1 MISDLLRSKRASAV
15 TALVVVGLSGAA
27 FGLPWDIDMNDAQ
40 MVKAYERIMAPLP
53 EGVISQPNLLS
64 PFGYSPNFVRG
75 SPEGE
80 ALVNPVPNDAE
91 AMARGEHMFQTYCS
105 PCHGDGINLG
115 PVAAPGRYPGVAVL
129 ASPNGRLHLR
139 SDGWIYL
146 TMRNGGGIMPSYGW
160 AMTDTEMWSVV
171 RYVRTLPDAAYNP
184 APATPAAPVAA
195 PGVK

>member
-1 MISDLLRSKRASAV
+1 
-15 TALVVVGLSGAA
+15 
-27 FGLPWDIDMNDAQ
+27 
-40 MVKAYERIMAPLP
+40 
-53 EGVISQPNLLS
+53 
-64 PFGYSPNFVRG
+64 
-75 SPEGE
+75 
-80 ALVNPVPNDAE
+80 
-91 AMARGEHMFQTYCS
+91 MFQTYCS

-115 PVAAPGRYPGVAVL
+115 PVAAPGRYPGVAGL